1 MRNETWRY
9 GWQHVLNS
17 CLVCPG
23 YRVRTAGKL
32 KQIKKHLMK
41 NKIPCTISEHSI
53 KFPNGSEIFKVREG
67 QSSKIFEYTHWKEE
81 SCSITEEGIKEI
93 LGRRISCELNR

>member
-17 CLVCPG
+17 CLACPG
-23 YRVRTAGKL
+23 YRVQVVGKL

-41 NKIPCTISEHSI
+41 NRIPCTISKHSI
-53 KFPNGSEIFKVREG
+53 RFPNGSEIFKRVREVPII
-67 QSSKIFEYTHWKEE
+67 KIDEYAHWIDE
-81 SCSITEEGIKEI
+81 SCSVTGEGIKEI
-93 LGRRISCELNR
+93 LGRRKS